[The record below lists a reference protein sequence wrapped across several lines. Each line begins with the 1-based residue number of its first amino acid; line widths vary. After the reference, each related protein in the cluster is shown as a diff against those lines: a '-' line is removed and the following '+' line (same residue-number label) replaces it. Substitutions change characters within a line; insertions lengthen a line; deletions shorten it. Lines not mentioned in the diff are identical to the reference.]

1 MKKEV
6 LKMGPTLYEEG
17 LLVGIKIGLKNARDK
32 EKEDMKIIAQ
42 RMLKNGISIE
52 EIHTYTE
59 IPKNDILKL
68 TKHL

>member
-1 MKKEV
+1 
-6 LKMGPTLYEEG
+6 MGPTLYEEALIEG
-17 LLVGIKIGLKNARDK
+17 KKIGERKSA
-32 EKEDMKIIAQ
+32 EEIAK

-68 TKHL
+68 TKHLYKTNYFSTIL